1 MRDKNK
7 MKELRKIVDYQKKI
21 RENKKRCT
29 ILFADLADSTAY
41 KILKPT
47 EEAQVKIYVHNDI
60 VTQGVQ
66 AHEGMVIKYLGD
78 GVMAMFQGGSV
89 DKNAVNAAITIQKD
103 FNDYNNERGLK
114 DFDKIQSKIG
124 INSGDVFLWDYVPEG
139 DPQGTTVDVASRI
152 TDLAKPDQILCSAT
166 CKKECSGKTAIR
178 FGETVDRELKGV
190 IEKIGICE
198 VIWQNE
204 LKIDETMHIS
214 PLSDRIKSFLQRATK
229 GEEQGEY
236 ISAIGLYKEILQ
248 EDPQHF
254 LANLKLGLIIYTKPQ
269 KLGRKY
275 TLDDALKF
283 AKNAKE
289 SNPWSGN
296 AKNLYATILWA
307 IKEESL
313 SDEILDE
320 LIKEAKSAMVI
331 FKNELDQYGALSAAN
346 NLAYYY
352 GERYNITKEKK
363 YIDEAIKL
371 CKNIET
377 EYTQI
382 SISNYA
388 GFLDTYGFLLSK
400 RMQEGDLKK
409 AHELLKRAEGLAAN
423 QYIYG
428 HLHELDKKAKEH
440 GISLETN
447 RED

>member
-1 MRDKNK
+1 MDKNK
-7 MKELRKIVDYQKKI
+7 MNDLRKIVEYQKKI
-21 RENKKRCT
+21 RENRKRGT

-89 DKNAVNAAITIQKD
+89 DKKAVNAAITIQKD
-103 FNDYNNERGLK
+103 LNVYNNDRGLK

-152 TDLAKPDQILCSAT
+152 TDLAKPDQILCAAT
-166 CKKECSGKTAIR
+166 CKKGCSGKTAIR

-214 PLSDRIKSFLQRATK
+214 PLSDRIKSLLQRATK

-236 ISAIGLYKEILQ
+236 ISAIELYKEILR

-254 LANLKLGLIIYTKPQ
+254 LANLKL
-269 KLGRKY
+269 
-275 TLDDALKF
+275 
-283 AKNAKE
+283 
-289 SNPWSGN
+289 
-296 AKNLYATILWA
+296 
-307 IKEESL
+307 
-313 SDEILDE
+313 
-320 LIKEAKSAMVI
+320 
-331 FKNELDQYGALSAAN
+331 
-346 NLAYYY
+346 
-352 GERYNITKEKK
+352 
-363 YIDEAIKL
+363 
-371 CKNIET
+371 
-377 EYTQI
+377 
-382 SISNYA
+382 
-388 GFLDTYGFLLSK
+388 
-400 RMQEGDLKK
+400 
-409 AHELLKRAEGLAAN
+409 
-423 QYIYG
+423 
-428 HLHELDKKAKEH
+428 
-440 GISLETN
+440 
-447 RED
+447 